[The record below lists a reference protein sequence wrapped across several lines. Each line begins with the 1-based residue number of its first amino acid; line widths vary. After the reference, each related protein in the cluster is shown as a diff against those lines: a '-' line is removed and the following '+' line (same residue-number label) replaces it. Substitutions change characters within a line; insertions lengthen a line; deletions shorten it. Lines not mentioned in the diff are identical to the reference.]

1 MADLAKLPTARA
13 SFYTVRKARDGWDVI
28 LVTPAGRNPITTRL
42 RRWGDRESA
51 FADAKV
57 TADLA
62 QLPFLDTNRQGHRA
76 A

>member
-51 FADAKV
+51 VAGAKV
-57 TADLA
+57 AADSA
-62 QLPFLDTNRQGHRA
+62 QLPFVDTSSHGHRA